1 MKFTNFMLSYENSK
15 SILLANTLNEA
26 IVILD
31 KIVFDKIARNLNS
44 LDDSDT
50 TVQQLVEAEFL
61 IPNEI
66 DERTNYISA
75 LLSEWNAEK
84 NLCLHIL
91 PTTACNFKC
100 VYCYQSGINRTSSLD
115 FNKVNKIIQFL
126 TKYIGNKKIDNAI
139 VVLHGGE
146 PTINWKVVPTLLQ
159 KLDDLFQKNNITW
172 SVQIVSNAYE
182 LTPEKSAL
190 LAKYDWH
197 RAQFTIDGPKN
208 VHDTRRMLTNG
219 AGSYEKIIE
228 NIKYILDN
236 NLINRVSIRLNFD
249 ESNWKEIKNYL
260 YELKCLFGTNKVLL
274 SLGYISDTI
283 YNTTAENY
291 IHFNALRDESLFHA
305 YSELYK
311 EAIRV
316 GFEMPDYFMFEGLC
330 TAKMKNAM
338 VISPN
343 GDIYKCLSGVG
354 RSEFIVS
361 NIDKVENLPNYLY
374 PDMYND
380 CFDKHCPF
388 IPLCN
393 SGCRFN
399 GYLKTGN
406 IHSNDCKMD
415 LLQKLN
421 KNLLSIKYRKDLE
434 DV

>member
-1 MKFTNFMLSYENSK
+1 MTGIGLS
-15 SILLANTLNEA
+15 LLLM
-26 IVILD
+26 D
-31 KIVFDKIARNLNS
+31 
-44 LDDSDT
+44 
-50 TVQQLVEAEFL
+50 
-61 IPNEI
+61 P
-66 DERTNYISA
+66 
-75 LLSEWNAEK
+75 
-84 NLCLHIL
+84 
-91 PTTACNFKC
+91 
-100 VYCYQSGINRTSSLD
+100 
-115 FNKVNKIIQFL
+115 
-126 TKYIGNKKIDNAI
+126 
-139 VVLHGGE
+139 
-146 PTINWKVVPTLLQ
+146 
-159 KLDDLFQKNNITW
+159 
-172 SVQIVSNAYE
+172 
-182 LTPEKSAL
+182 
-190 LAKYDWH
+190 
-197 RAQFTIDGPKN
+197 DGPKN